1 MGQLQLSTS
10 TASRSQPRTPS
21 PPLFLIGIDRGGHW
35 VVQDQR
41 GLCGGLFVNRA
52 EALKYA
58 LFENGNHPEAVIMVP
73 GFFELDLRQ
82 DSASAAQAANGAALR
97 AA

>member
-1 MGQLQLSTS
+1 MGQLRLSTS
-10 TASRSQPRTPS
+10 SASPSQPRTPS
-21 PPLFLIGIDRGGHW
+21 PPLFLIGKDRGGHW

-58 LFENGNHPEAVIMVP
+58 LFENSNHPEAVIMVP

-82 DSASAAQAANGAALR
+82 DNAPAAQAANGAALR